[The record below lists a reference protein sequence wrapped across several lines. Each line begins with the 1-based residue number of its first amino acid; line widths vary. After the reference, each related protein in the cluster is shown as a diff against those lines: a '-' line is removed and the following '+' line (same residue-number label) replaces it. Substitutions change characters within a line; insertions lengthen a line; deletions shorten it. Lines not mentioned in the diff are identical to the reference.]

1 VLGEFFFSD
10 LDAIDEALLAT
21 GPDRGQ
27 PSVVAN
33 GLSPVDIARLGE
45 LLGAGTYRD
54 MLDRTAQVHRESAS
68 GASGIYDVPEP
79 LVAALVGAR
88 DLTEIAERW
97 SETDELR
104 LSEWNSTATGAVLTG
119 LKTLAAA
126 RGTKPL
132 WYWWSV

>member
-1 VLGEFFFSD
+1 MLGEFFFSD

-68 GASGIYDVPEP
+68 GESGIYDSPSRSS
-79 LVAALVGAR
+79 LRSSAR
-88 DLTEIAERW
+88 VT
-97 SETDELR
+97 
-104 LSEWNSTATGAVLTG
+104 
-119 LKTLAAA
+119 
-126 RGTKPL
+126 
-132 WYWWSV
+132 